1 MGRRQGWRRRYI
13 LQLTRY
19 IYSKEDMIS
28 KRQERELF
36 SSAENREMHSACV
49 RHETALLYI
58 RLVYNYFRCQSF
70 TCCLLEPC
78 HVAAR
83 QAAASRPWKRRAL
96 MPEGS
101 KAVESAALEA
111 ARSSSRGSGQAPR
124 GPASRPEST
133 ELARAARRA
142 LRGRRSRARHCQHVA
157 LTMRFMLASSS
168 PSDGLKRCAL
178 WYTMMAG

>member
-96 MPEGS
+96 MPGEGS
-101 KAVESAALEA
+101 KAVRSAALEA
-111 ARSSSRGSGQAPR
+111 ARSRIRGSGWAPR
-124 GPASRPEST
+124 GPASRPGSA
-133 ELARAARRA
+133 ELSRAARHA
-142 LRGRRSRARHCQHVA
+142 LRRRRSRAGA
-157 LTMRFMLASSS
+157 LPIPLFDHAAHT
-168 PSDGLKRCAL
+168 GLL
-178 WYTMMAG
+178 ESV